1 MFLLNKSNKNKEI
14 NAESLQKIIDEQNK
28 ELLKLRWISTHIV
41 EYEEKKK
48 VLDEQI
54 SEYERLSDEL
64 GCLIKEQ
71 KQLNRELRQKI
82 LECKNESLKIKM
94 QYENGGM

>member
-1 MFLLNKSNKNKEI
+1 MFLLNKFNKNKKI
-14 NAESLQKIIDEQNK
+14 NAESLQKIIDKQNK
-28 ELLKLRWISTHIV
+28 ELLKLRWISTYIV